1 MKFFNILLLFIKT
14 NAFASSISLDVG
26 QTQAIFNRFAIPNTA
41 EDRISLPTD
50 DVLTSYR
57 VTSFVDL
64 SSGNQL
70 YFLLAPL
77 ETDYSFT
84 SNSAF
89 EFSDVLFNSNEE
101 TKIKYK
107 FNSYRVG
114 YLWKWKG
121 STFDFWTGL
130 VGKIRDA
137 KIEVTQGSSNSSF
150 DNIGF
155 VPLASLGF
163 EWRLLSS
170 LSLYSHTDA
179 LGASQGSAYDS
190 QLDMKWKLGPFVLS
204 FGKRILGG
212 GADNDNVYNFAQFD
226 STYTRFT
233 YNY

>member
-1 MKFFNILLLFIKT
+1 MKLLGILLTLITTK
-14 NAFASSISLDVG
+14 AFASSISFDVG

-50 DVLTSYR
+50 DVLKSYR
-57 VTSFVDL
+57 ITSFVDL

-77 ETDYSFT
+77 ETVYSFT
-84 SNSAF
+84 SSSGF
-89 EFSDVLFNSNEE
+89 EFSDVLFNSKEK
-101 TKIKYK
+101 TKVKYK

-114 YLWKWKG
+114 YLWKWKR
-121 STFDFWTGL
+121 SSFDFWTGL

-137 KIEVTQGSSNSSF
+137 KIEVTQGTSNSSF

-190 QLDMKWKLGPFVLS
+190 QLEMKWNLGSFALS

-226 STYTRFT
+226 TTYTRLT
-233 YNY
+233 YSY